1 MQIQSKYLEYLATK
15 CVIGIGSTKN
25 KATCNLSHDTYD
37 VEIGGYGSGVNAV
50 TVNITSFYNVDGK
63 KIDAHKG
70 SLIVL
75 HIEMLEA
82 LLRTDLTA
90 SERLAQQNLVA
101 ILVRR
106 APNSWVTWL
115 MEIYSWFMRR
125 WYYRIPSS

>member
-1 MQIQSKYLEYLATK
+1 MKSQSQYLEYLATK
-15 CVIGIGSTKN
+15 CVIGIGSTNN

-50 TVNITSFYNVDGK
+50 TINVTSFYNVDGK
-63 KIDAHKG
+63 KVDAHKG

-101 ILVRR
+101 ILVCETYARFFFCHL
-106 APNSWVTWL
+106 ANINL
-115 MEIYSWFMRR
+115 
-125 WYYRIPSS
+125 